1 MNLILCY
8 LQRINKPNNVK
19 AYYSTSYG
27 GAETAQYGDY
37 PDPVAGAGQL
47 LVEVKAVS
55 INPVDYKV
63 KRGDIKFLTGSKF
76 PRIFGSDFSGIVR
89 ETGAGVSLFKPGDRV
104 YGVTPV
110 IWKSQ
115 GALAQLLAVDQKNA
129 RMMTPAMS
137 FEEAAS
143 LPVAALTATNGLR
156 RIGVTT
162 GTDLLINGGTGGV
175 GHFAIQAAKVK
186 GAKVT
191 VTCSP
196 GNVELA
202 KKLGADETMG
212 YTREDIYAAGRKFD
226 VILDAYGH
234 MEYEYICR
242 LLKKG
247 GTYAT
252 TMVKPLLPVT
262 SFFTQLLYGKK
273 MTSSNIRSNP
283 EDMEELERLFN
294 EKKLIPVIE
303 NYFTL
308 DRAGDAFELAE
319 HGKLRGKIIIRI

>member
-1 MNLILCY
+1 MLLLSHIRLY
-8 LQRINKPNNVK
+8 KKTMK

-37 PDPVAGAGQL
+37 PDPVAGKGQL

-55 INPVDYKV
+55 VNPVDYKI
-63 KRGDIKFLTGSKF
+63 KRGDIKFLTGARF
-76 PRIFGSDFSGIVR
+76 PRIYGSDFSGIVR

-110 IWKSQ
+110 IWNRQ
-115 GALAQLLAVDQKNA
+115 GALAQLLAVDKEKA
-129 RMMTPAMS
+129 RIMPAAMS
-137 FEEAAS
+137 FEEAAAM
-143 LPVAALTATNGLR
+143 PIAALTAMNGLR
-156 RIGVTT
+156 RSGVTE
-162 GTDLLINGGTGGV
+162 GTNLLINGGTGGV
-175 GHFAIQAAKVK
+175 GHFAVQAAKAR
-186 GAKVT
+186 GAMVT

-196 GNVELA
+196 GNAELA

-212 YTREDIYAAGRKFD
+212 YSREDIYAAGRQFD

-234 MEYEYICR
+234 MEYEFICR

-252 TMVKPLLPVT
+252 TMIKPFLPVT
-262 SFFTQLLYGKK
+262 SFFTRLLYGKRL
-273 MTSSNIRSNP
+273 TSSNLRSKP
-283 EDMEELERLFN
+283 EDMDEMERLYR

-308 DRAGDAFELAE
+308 DSAGEAFELAE
-319 HGKLRGKIIIRI
+319 HGKPRGKIIVRI